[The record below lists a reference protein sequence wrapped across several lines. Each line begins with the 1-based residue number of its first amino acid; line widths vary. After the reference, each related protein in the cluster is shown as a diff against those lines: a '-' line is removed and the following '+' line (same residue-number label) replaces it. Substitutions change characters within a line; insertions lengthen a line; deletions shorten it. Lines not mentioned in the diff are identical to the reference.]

1 MPGTV
6 LASVPMNVEGGA
18 YLTFAFPIILFA
30 VIASVLYVLLFGRP
44 HPRVPPRRIAAP
56 AVAGS
61 PASGAARAAAIAHGM
76 PTAAGGGSVESAAE
90 PEGAVRETTTTSG
103 SSNVSGEA
111 AGDGGPDTNTEEG
124 TEASE

>member
-1 MPGTV
+1 MPAAV
-6 LASVPMNVEGGA
+6 LASVPSNTEGGA

-30 VIASVLYVLLFGRP
+30 VIASVLYLLLFGRP
-44 HPRVPPRRIAAP
+44 HPRVPPRQIAAP
-56 AVAGS
+56 AHAGT

-76 PTAAGGGSVESAAE
+76 PTAAGGGSAESAVE

-111 AGDGGPDTNTEEG
+111 AGDGGPEPSTEEG